1 MINIQQNLYSFVLSQ
16 RFDTS
21 TDIFQKMG
29 EGVGNPFESEFKK
42 ILHDLKPQPQNT
54 SHEDQVEAK
63 APPFNE
69 SDNTI
74 SESSEENINAKDEY
88 TDSKEND
95 SVKDEENERPE
106 ETERIESSDTNS
118 VTDTNTLDSAELE
131 EGIKEL
137 LASIQELLQKMQLQA
152 AQQNISIVKVSSTN
166 INNSGTITSTLNK
179 IKASLQKVLAGLPN
193 DQSQKNSQFTFQ
205 LSAIMIKQ
213 EKVIPMN
220 NADNLNIQGELTRI
234 LENMNKDIFNIT
246 PKDINTMLKNV
257 KKILNNNTSIKL
269 SLKLESVQFSGE
281 LQDSVGSINNVIDKM
296 KELYLALNPLGR
308 RDAKLNEIT
317 KNVTN
322 STNNLLEG
330 FSPKELFVK
339 APEIPPIVKDIFESL
354 KEMLPDQKSPAD
366 TLAMIK
372 DILAEHKGQ
381 VSEVNDMLGNQS
393 KDFGS
398 QEKPMQMQIIENI
411 AKMTEKVQGN
421 EISEQTTKS
430 KFTNLLDQ
438 YLKAEENVMNQV
450 TKNARLFLRPGIT
463 RMTIDLNPPDL
474 GKLNLKIEMDN
485 DVLAGKI
492 RVENITVKNIIETNL
507 PQLKETLNNLGI
519 TVEKMDV
526 FVKSEGES
534 YQDAYA
540 QLENA
545 FGNTFK
551 SGSNEQESNGS
562 NAFAESSETDDE
574 NVISLEEKLGLIK
587 MNDGTIKVNLV
598 G

>member
-330 FSPKELFVK
+330 FSPKELSVK
-339 APEIPPIVKDIFESL
+339 ATEIPPIVKDIFESL